1 MATVWAKKSRQS
13 HIARFQRILRQM
25 LLSLCPIQLAHVR
38 FVSGVA
44 AALADNAAIRALVLV
59 LASAFAP
66 IRSIFGILD
75 LVVVLLEHL
84 VVNHCLFNVL
94 VDTFGRGVR
103 NRNPRDIILA
113 VAALHRVHDV
123 TRSSRLHVMDNVGLV
138 LLVNLEMRQRIKRQE
153 PLGAFDLRVGLDQV
167 VVREFIL
174 QDEAFSSFSLE
185 AVHGVESFKL

>member
-1 MATVWAKKSRQS
+1 M
-13 HIARFQRILRQM
+13 
-25 LLSLCPIQLAHVR
+25 QLAHVR

-44 AALADNAAIRALVLV
+44 AALADNAAIRALVLA

-75 LVVVLLEHL
+75 LVVVILEHL

-94 VDTFGRGVR
+94 IDTLGRGVR
-103 NRNPRDIILA
+103 NRNPRDTILA

-138 LLVNLEMRQRIKRQE
+138 LMVNLEMRQRIKRQE

-174 QDEAFSSFSLE
+174 QDEAFSSLSLE
-185 AVHGVESFKL
+185 AVHGIEHFKF